1 MVGAVAAAPF
11 GLAIGYFALLWLKGP
26 SADFLQVAKYVPQKL
41 LPASFVSAPL
51 REESALAPPPATV
64 ADTAPEPTME
74 DSGNVPASFETP
86 AKSPVNDR
94 PAGNENRDAAPSST
108 QGATLANSKNGA
120 PSTSEPRR
128 FAAPNAAS
136 LAGEDAQIVGAP
148 LYTVAEFATTL
159 AQAQKAQSGLI
170 TGDLSDA
177 AVRREKGMSY
187 AKLCDLA
194 QVVTFCDDASAG
206 DRLSELRRDADE
218 VFKTVLA
225 TPHAQSEV
233 AQIAS
238 IWISSPHRQH
248 GGVFLAGTIHGGDAA
263 GDTYE
268 YQLDTEAGGDLKL
281 VLPRPL
287 DARVAAGHPVGIVGS
302 IVDNPAS
309 KVSGYTGN
317 SPRVIWVHDV
327 IPLE

>member
-1 MVGAVAAAPF
+1 
-11 GLAIGYFALLWLKGP
+11 
-26 SADFLQVAKYVPQKL
+26 
-41 LPASFVSAPL
+41 
-51 REESALAPPPATV
+51 
-64 ADTAPEPTME
+64 
-74 DSGNVPASFETP
+74 
-86 AKSPVNDR
+86 
-94 PAGNENRDAAPSST
+94 
-108 QGATLANSKNGA
+108 
-120 PSTSEPRR
+120 
-128 FAAPNAAS
+128 
-136 LAGEDAQIVGAP
+136 
-148 LYTVAEFATTL
+148 
-159 AQAQKAQSGLI
+159 
-170 TGDLSDA
+170 
-177 AVRREKGMSY
+177 
-187 AKLCDLA
+187 LA